1 MEANGATAVCSNLV
15 GMQNESALANQT
27 VQQYATIGY
36 ADGQRVGF
44 AGTMPANI
52 AGLVSQPGRLVR
64 FCRSVATRAVH
75 ARRLTSHST
84 SPRTRPRRSW
94 RCRWPWAAC
103 STKEVRWLGRCWPF
117 SDAKLPFLCF
127 IVTFAL
133 RDMQ

>member
-27 VQQYATIGY
+27 VEQYATIGY

-75 ARRLTSHST
+75 ARRLSPLTRFAQDST
-84 SPRTRPRRSW
+84 EEIMALQVAVGSLLNEGGALSGALLALFW
-94 RCRWPWAAC
+94 R
-103 STKEVRWLGRCWPF
+103 
-117 SDAKLPFLCF
+117 
-127 IVTFAL
+127 
-133 RDMQ
+133 